1 LSLVAFLG
9 RVTVWANNLLGGKAK
24 GLRPMAESDDGM
36 PHDRRAFF
44 REAFARFV
52 QPVAEYLDTQ
62 IGTHLPAE
70 KVLLRP
76 PGALPEAAF
85 LETCLRCG
93 NCVDSCPA
101 DAIQPLQ
108 SDQSNLAGTP
118 YIDPDDQPCVVCDS
132 LECMQVCPSGALQKL
147 SVHEIQIGLA
157 EVNYSVCLRS
167 NGVDCLDCVDSCPI
181 GETAIRLDSEKR
193 VEVLS
198 TGCIGCGVCQYQ
210 CPTTPKSIVVR
221 PIQEYTEAQKD

>member
-1 LSLVAFLG
+1 
-9 RVTVWANNLLGGKAK
+9 
-24 GLRPMAESDDGM
+24 MAESDDGM

-44 REAFARFV
+44 REAFTRFV

-62 IGTHLPAE
+62 IGTHFPAE

-101 DAIQPLQ
+101 DAIQPSQ
-108 SDQSNLAGTP
+108 SDQPNLAGTP

-132 LECMQVCPSGALQKL
+132 LECMQVCPSGALRKL

-157 EVNYSVCLRS
+157 EVNFDICLRS
-167 NGVDCLDCVDSCPI
+167 NGVDCLECVESCPI
-181 GETAIRLDSEKR
+181 GEKAIRLDPEKR
-193 VEVLS
+193 VEVLAV
-198 TGCIGCGVCQYQ
+198 GCIGCGVCQYQ
-210 CPTTPKSIVVR
+210 CPTAPKSIVVR
-221 PIQEYTEAQKD
+221 SLQEYTEAQKD